1 MQILITERNDI
12 TPLLRMDWMKKF
24 ELTIGNI
31 RTEENNQSERKRVIE
46 KFPDLFK
53 NNTTIK
59 DTEIN
64 IQLKPGHYPVKQK
77 ARPIPLHLQK
87 DGGKELER
95 LIKTGHLEKV
105 KHVDEDC
112 FVSPVV
118 ITVKND
124 KSVKIALDSRK
135 LNDSCIKIRPHMPNM
150 EELLNQISVEITRDR
165 TKELMMSK
173 IDLDYAY
180 GQMKISKETSR
191 QCVFAITGG
200 KFSGYYRF
208 KKGFYGL
215 AYIPTIFQEK
225 IDRTLEYCTP
235 AWLADII
242 VVTRGD
248 RKEHEK
254 KLFDVLKKLED
265 AGYQASER
273 KSEFFLKSTK
283 WLGHE
288 IDETGIKPNKEKVK
302 AILELKHPENQKQ
315 LKSFLGAIQY
325 LAKFLPRL
333 SEKTDR
339 LRKLLKKDSVWNWGK
354 QQDED
359 FNSIKEMLTEEP
371 CLVHYAKDREN
382 IVTTDASK
390 TGLGITLWQK
400 QSDGEIK
407 PIAFGSRYLNDSEKN
422 YSIGELELL
431 AVVWGLEKFRFYLY
445 GKKVFLFTDHQA
457 LEPLIKRNRCNRQY
471 SARLTRWLD
480 RLAHFDIAIQ
490 HIAGS
495 NLKFTDFLSRNP
507 VESASNEDVYDEQY
521 VIIILSEH
529 AELNVKYGTLFTD
542 QSQVAPEKNKTTEE
556 HFNNQSHQ
564 NRIFE
569 NNRDVNKMNKQT
581 NSAPNKRQRK
591 AKTESSIR
599 YLNSNSNQNSNLLN
613 NLPLFR
619 NEMDRDY
626 FHWGATAEIMEIIR
640 RRRKSPETLRLVER
654 RLEIS
659 RPGTMRRKF
668 DMNAQRQ
675 IRVPSRPNKRS
686 RQEIAEIDVEWL
698 TRANRFGGGY
708 QPLEERMEE
717 TQETPQPEM
726 AEETEQESEGESQ
739 VIRGDNFPIVD
750 IKAYNTEGK
759 EAQFIQINQ
768 IIKKATG
775 NQKNTEETI
784 KKAEFNFMLDLKTL
798 IAKSSTDADLNRVR
812 DAMRRGEK
820 NTAPEDYRAN
830 FEKLNNKWGLTFNDD
845 RIVVPAELR
854 KKLLDTLHF
863 GHAGTTK
870 ISAEAKIFW
879 WPNMQKEIEV
889 KTKNCVACMSSGK
902 NLKYQLPKPN
912 FGKLKTLT
920 EPGQEIQIDFSG
932 KLNNKN
938 LNGDHQIL
946 IAIDRFSKW
955 PTAKICKSSETKEV
969 INFLKQNFNLYGL
982 PEKIKTDKGEAFVS
996 KEYKEFCKSKNI
1008 EIEYSTPRM
1017 HTGTGAVERA
1027 IQTLKNLIIANLED
1041 KTCLTECVNKAL
1053 NVMRFTIHTGLKI
1066 TPFELHHG
1074 RKPRTELT
1082 NIIKDGK
1089 TFLSKWSELTVSAN
1103 NRPKI
1108 PIYVTRN
1115 GEGEVSN
1122 HLIMARTKT
1131 EEKAMT
1137 EKSPKKKNSVG
1148 KYPFQFF
1155 EKKP

>member
-1 MQILITERNDI
+1 MERSDTRPKNKFINEKPCRFCNAPNWNPTHKCPALGKLCNNCGKKGHFARVCKQRENYKRKVRNVTEDESEITGRESDESETSINRIGRINRITDRNKYLTTTVKVNGIEKEFIVDTGSRISIMPADENIMKQTEIQKVKHRYQDVNRNEVKFRGKIPADVEYENNKQKMQTLITERNDI
-12 TPLLRMDWMKKF
+12 TPLLGMDWMKKF
-24 ELTIGNI
+24 KLTIGNI

-77 ARPIPLHLQK
+77 ARPFPLHLQENV
-87 DGGKELER
+87 GKELER

-165 TKELMMSK
+165 TKILMMSK

-180 GQMKISKETSR
+180 GQMKLSKETSR

-215 AYIPTIFQEK
+215 ADIPTIFQEK

-235 AWLADII
+235 AWLDDII

-248 RKEHEK
+248 RKENEK

-265 AGYQASER
+265 AGYPASER

-283 WLGHE
+283 RLGHE

-371 CLVHYAKDREN
+371 CLAHYAKDREN
-382 IVTTDASK
+382 IVTVDASK

-422 YSIGELELL
+422 YSIGELELV

-480 RLAHFDIAIQ
+480 RLVHFDIAIQ

-521 VIIILSEH
+521 VINILSEH
-529 AELNVKYGTLFTD
+529 AELNVKYGTLIAD
-542 QSQVAPEKNKTTEE
+542 QSQAAPERNKTTKE
-556 HFNNQSHQ
+556 HSNNQSHQ

-569 NNRDVNKMNKQT
+569 INRDVN
-581 NSAPNKRQRK
+581 
-591 AKTESSIR
+591 
-599 YLNSNSNQNSNLLN
+599 
-613 NLPLFR
+613 
-619 NEMDRDY
+619 
-626 FHWGATAEIMEIIR
+626 
-640 RRRKSPETLRLVER
+640 
-654 RLEIS
+654 
-659 RPGTMRRKF
+659 
-668 DMNAQRQ
+668 
-675 IRVPSRPNKRS
+675 
-686 RQEIAEIDVEWL
+686 
-698 TRANRFGGGY
+698 
-708 QPLEERMEE
+708 
-717 TQETPQPEM
+717 
-726 AEETEQESEGESQ
+726 
-739 VIRGDNFPIVD
+739 
-750 IKAYNTEGK
+750 
-759 EAQFIQINQ
+759 
-768 IIKKATG
+768 
-775 NQKNTEETI
+775 
-784 KKAEFNFMLDLKTL
+784 
-798 IAKSSTDADLNRVR
+798 
-812 DAMRRGEK
+812 
-820 NTAPEDYRAN
+820 
-830 FEKLNNKWGLTFNDD
+830 
-845 RIVVPAELR
+845 
-854 KKLLDTLHF
+854 
-863 GHAGTTK
+863 
-870 ISAEAKIFW
+870 
-879 WPNMQKEIEV
+879 
-889 KTKNCVACMSSGK
+889 
-902 NLKYQLPKPN
+902 
-912 FGKLKTLT
+912 
-920 EPGQEIQIDFSG
+920 
-932 KLNNKN
+932 
-938 LNGDHQIL
+938 
-946 IAIDRFSKW
+946 
-955 PTAKICKSSETKEV
+955 
-969 INFLKQNFNLYGL
+969 
-982 PEKIKTDKGEAFVS
+982 
-996 KEYKEFCKSKNI
+996 
-1008 EIEYSTPRM
+1008 
-1017 HTGTGAVERA
+1017 
-1027 IQTLKNLIIANLED
+1027 
-1041 KTCLTECVNKAL
+1041 
-1053 NVMRFTIHTGLKI
+1053 
-1066 TPFELHHG
+1066 
-1074 RKPRTELT
+1074 
-1082 NIIKDGK
+1082 
-1089 TFLSKWSELTVSAN
+1089 
-1103 NRPKI
+1103 
-1108 PIYVTRN
+1108 
-1115 GEGEVSN
+1115 
-1122 HLIMARTKT
+1122 
-1131 EEKAMT
+1131 
-1137 EKSPKKKNSVG
+1137 
-1148 KYPFQFF
+1148 
-1155 EKKP
+1155 